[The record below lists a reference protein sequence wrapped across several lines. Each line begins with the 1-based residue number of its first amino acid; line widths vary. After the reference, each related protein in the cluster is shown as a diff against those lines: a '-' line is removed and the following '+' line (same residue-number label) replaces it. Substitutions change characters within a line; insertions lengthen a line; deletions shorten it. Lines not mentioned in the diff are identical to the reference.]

1 MADRANRSN
10 TPAVVVVVAIV
21 GLLSTIS
28 AAALGGYWTNRSVE
42 RQFESQRT
50 AAIQDQRRA
59 VYVDY
64 LRATT
69 QACEAAAVNPEG
81 SKALKAVLELLNQQG
96 RVSLIGSPNVR
107 NAVAKFT
114 EAVLHGDACDDENK
128 YAVVRDVFVTSAR
141 PDLE

>member
-69 QACEAAAVNPEG
+69 QACEAGIVNPED
-81 SKALKAVLELLNQQG
+81 SKALKAALELLNQQG

-128 YAVVRDVFVTSAR
+128 YAVVRDAFVTSAK